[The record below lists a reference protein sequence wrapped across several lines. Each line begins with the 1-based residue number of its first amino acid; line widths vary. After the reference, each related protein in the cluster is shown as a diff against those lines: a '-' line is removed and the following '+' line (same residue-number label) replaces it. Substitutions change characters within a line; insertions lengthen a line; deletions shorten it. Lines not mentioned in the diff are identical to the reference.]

1 MNERLFDVKLTDVES
16 VDSETEN
23 ELSNGKEEGE

>member
-1 MNERLFDVKLTDVES
+1 MNEKLFDVKLTDVES

-23 ELSNGKEEGE
+23 ELSNGKE